1 MQYIAADALERA
13 RRIRLMLF
21 DVDGVLTDGQL
32 WYGPMGA
39 ELKAFHGFDG
49 HGLKMLAASG
59 VTTGIL
65 TGRSSGAV
73 GTRAKELGVTHLMQG
88 VEDKRAAYEDLLK
101 RVSLETGAVGYMGD
115 DLVDLP
121 VLTRCGL
128 ACAPR
133 EAPEDVRS
141 RVHYVPSAA
150 AGFGAVREVCEL
162 LMRAQGTLAGA
173 LERYLR

>member
-1 MQYIAADALERA
+1 MQYIAPDALERA

-39 ELKAFHGFDG
+39 EVKAFHGFDG
-49 HGLKMLAASG
+49 HGLKMLAESG
-59 VTTGIL
+59 VSTGIL

-73 GTRAKELGVTHLMQG
+73 ASRARELGISHLMQG
-88 VEDKRAAYEDLLK
+88 IEDKRAAYEDLLK
-101 RVSLETGAVGYMGD
+101 RLSLEGESVGYMGD

-133 EAPEDVRS
+133 EAPEDVRQ
-141 RVHYVPSAA
+141 RVHYIPSAA
-150 AGFGAVREVCEL
+150 AGFGAAREVCEM
-162 LMRAQGTLAGA
+162 LMRAQGTLAGM
-173 LERYLR
+173 LEKYLR

>member
-1 MQYIAADALERA
+1 MQYIAPDALERA

-32 WYGPMGA
+32 WYGPMGV

-49 HGLKMLAASG
+49 HGLKMLSQSG
-59 VTTGIL
+59 VPTGLL

-73 GTRAKELGVTHLMQG
+73 GSRAKELGIAHVLQG
-88 VEDKRAAYEDLLK
+88 VGDKRAAFEDLLE
-101 RVSLETGAVGYMGD
+101 RLGLERESVGYMGD

-133 EAPEDVRS
+133 EAPEEVRQ
-141 RVHYVPSAA
+141 RVHYIPSAP
-150 AGFGAVREVCEL
+150 AGFGAAREVCEL
-162 LMRAQGTLAGA
+162 LMRAQGTLERA
-173 LERYLR
+173 LQEYLR

>member
-1 MQYIAADALERA
+1 MQYIAPDALERA

-32 WYGPMGA
+32 WYGPMGV

-49 HGLKMLAASG
+49 HGLKMLADSG
-59 VTTGIL
+59 VPTGIL
-65 TGRSSGAV
+65 TGRSSAAV
-73 GTRAKELGVTHLMQG
+73 GTRAKELGVSHLMQG
-88 VEDKRAAYEDLLK
+88 VSDKRAAYEDLLQ
-101 RVSLETGAVGYMGD
+101 RLSLESDAVGYMGD

-121 VLTRCGL
+121 VLVRCGL

-141 RVHYVPSAA
+141 RVHYSPPAA
-150 AGFGAVREVCEL
+150 AGFGAVREVCEM
-162 LMRAQGTLAGA
+162 LMRAQGTLAGM
-173 LERYLR
+173 LEKYLR